1 MRLGQWMTKRL
12 GGCVPARSWRRK
24 KKPTNN
30 NSNGSP
36 PHNIEARLTR
46 HWIFVRPTP
55 PPPPQ
60 SQPSRPPPRPT
71 TSSSSSSSSSVGAS
85 STCSTDPLTGPVFTG
100 QQLAPPSSLSPPP
113 SPRSCNP
120 PTREV
125 KKLRKSK
132 STASIP
138 KQIIRKLSVTPPRT
152 VVPAAP
158 VAPVVA
164 VTAPTDKVAGKDDEE
179 EEIHQRGSGEELEG
193 GNEEE
198 ELVRQLFGI
207 ESLSHY
213 DRIWERVAEYLPEA
227 TVVYEHGRPDIEG
240 EGEGIGKRKEEVER
254 RVDEDPVQSV
264 IVQQAAGESSFHLP
278 QGTVT
283 SVIVQ
288 STAVEEI
295 QLERVVDP
303 VIVQSDAVIIDKEDR
318 KGDQKDKKEGEEEK
332 EEESSTALLSLSRT
346 EQRQLDSSH
355 PSISSTSTSTSSSPS
370 SSPSSSSPSPS
381 PSRNLK
387 NATKTATTTK
397 AKAITQL
404 PTPSASASEQEN
416 SSDSDSGFTPTPPD
430 VVDESA
436 DLARSKAI
444 SSWCLQQEDD
454 QDVPGPGSLE
464 ISTYPYPR
472 PTPILSENHRT
483 CQPKPSI
490 LKPFTPPLIHP
501 DMTTLPDNTK
511 PGDVAVATAPPA
523 KGKKGPADNKAS
535 GAQASPGEKKLTGK
549 ELKEAKKAEKQARRA
564 ADKLQRGDVPDA
576 PAVSASGTPTKQNQ
590 ASSSSG
596 TPKSTQQQQGQKGKQ
611 QQIAPSIDGDAKTV
625 AEPENKRIPFFEHLR
640 ENKPPIDLAT
650 INRDVHPSIVRLSM
664 KLRNFEIIG
673 STARCLYMLLAFK
686 EVINDYYTP
695 EGVALSRNLT
705 QHLNLQISQ
714 IAIGRKLSVSQGN
727 AIRWLKTI
735 ASRVPPEVP
744 DEEAKKDLVAS
755 IDTYMKERIIV
766 AQDVIANVAADKIAN
781 GDVILTYAK
790 STCVQRVLVRAL
802 HDGKQFTVIV
812 IDSRPYFEGR
822 GMARDLT
829 KAGIQVKYTTLHALD
844 HVMKTANKVF
854 LGAHAIFA
862 NGACYSRAGTS
873 AVAMTAAEYQKPVM
887 ICCEG
892 LKLSDKIVM
901 DSITT
906 NELGP
911 TEALIGDDSPLQN
924 HAEIP
929 NLHIVNLLFDLTLP
943 KYITAVITETGFTP
957 PFGIPSQGAANKD
970 DGDSPPNDFEPLV
983 PSDNPS
989 NKAIDASVA
998 AKDGP
1003 KNVRF
1008 SLENDVAPDPGEWV
1022 RWPIDDELGIISR

>member
-1 MRLGQWMTKRL
+1 
-12 GGCVPARSWRRK
+12 
-24 KKPTNN
+24 
-30 NSNGSP
+30 
-36 PHNIEARLTR
+36 
-46 HWIFVRPTP
+46 
-55 PPPPQ
+55 
-60 SQPSRPPPRPT
+60 
-71 TSSSSSSSSSVGAS
+71 
-85 STCSTDPLTGPVFTG
+85 
-100 QQLAPPSSLSPPP
+100 
-113 SPRSCNP
+113 
-120 PTREV
+120 
-125 KKLRKSK
+125 
-132 STASIP
+132 
-138 KQIIRKLSVTPPRT
+138 
-152 VVPAAP
+152 
-158 VAPVVA
+158 
-164 VTAPTDKVAGKDDEE
+164 
-179 EEIHQRGSGEELEG
+179 
-193 GNEEE
+193 
-198 ELVRQLFGI
+198 
-207 ESLSHY
+207 
-213 DRIWERVAEYLPEA
+213 
-227 TVVYEHGRPDIEG
+227 
-240 EGEGIGKRKEEVER
+240 
-254 RVDEDPVQSV
+254 
-264 IVQQAAGESSFHLP
+264 
-278 QGTVT
+278 
-283 SVIVQ
+283 
-288 STAVEEI
+288 
-295 QLERVVDP
+295 
-303 VIVQSDAVIIDKEDR
+303 
-318 KGDQKDKKEGEEEK
+318 
-332 EEESSTALLSLSRT
+332 
-346 EQRQLDSSH
+346 
-355 PSISSTSTSTSSSPS
+355 
-370 SSPSSSSPSPS
+370 
-381 PSRNLK
+381 
-387 NATKTATTTK
+387 
-397 AKAITQL
+397 
-404 PTPSASASEQEN
+404 
-416 SSDSDSGFTPTPPD
+416 
-430 VVDESA
+430 
-436 DLARSKAI
+436 
-444 SSWCLQQEDD
+444 
-454 QDVPGPGSLE
+454 
-464 ISTYPYPR
+464 
-472 PTPILSENHRT
+472 
-483 CQPKPSI
+483 
-490 LKPFTPPLIHP
+490 
-501 DMTTLPDNTK
+501 MTTLPDNTK

-535 GAQASPGEKKLTGK
+535 GAQASSGEKKLTGK

-673 STARCLYMLLAFK
+673 STARCLYTLLAFK

-802 HDGKQFTVIV
+802 HDGKQFTVVV

-844 HVMKTANKVF
+844 HVMKTVNKVF
-854 LGAHAIFA
+854 LGAHAVFA

-957 PFGIPSQGAANKD
+957 PFGIPSVFRLLAEREGTVGA
-970 DGDSPPNDFEPLV
+970 S
-983 PSDNPS
+983 
-989 NKAIDASVA
+989 
-998 AKDGP
+998 
-1003 KNVRF
+1003 
-1008 SLENDVAPDPGEWV
+1008 
-1022 RWPIDDELGIISR
+1022 

>member
-1 MRLGQWMTKRL
+1 MRLSQWMTKRL

-36 PHNIEARLTR
+36 PHNIEVRLTR
-46 HWIFVRPTP
+46 RWIFVRPTP

-60 SQPSRPPPRPT
+60 SQPSRSPPRPT

-100 QQLAPPSSLSPPP
+100 QQLALPSSLSPPP

-152 VVPAAP
+152 VAPAAP

-179 EEIHQRGSGEELEG
+179 EDIHQRGSGGELEG

-198 ELVRQLFGI
+198 ELARQLFGI
-207 ESLSHY
+207 ESLGHY

-240 EGEGIGKRKEEVER
+240 EGEGIEKRKEEVER

-264 IVQQAAGESSFHLP
+264 IVQQTTGESSFHLP

-288 STAVEEI
+288 STAVEEV
-295 QLERVVDP
+295 QAERVVDP
-303 VIVQSDAVIIDKEDR
+303 VIALSDAAVIDKEDR
-318 KGDQKDKKEGEEEK
+318 KRDKKNKKEGEEEER
-332 EEESSTALLSLSRT
+332 EEESSPALLSLSRT
-346 EQRQLDSSH
+346 EQRPPNSSH
-355 PSISSTSTSTSSSPS
+355 PSTSSSESSSTSSPTSSPTS
-370 SSPSSSSPSPS
+370 SLS
-381 PSRNLK
+381 SRNLGSAIK
-387 NATKTATTTK
+387 TTTK
-397 AKAITQL
+397 IKTKTITQL

-416 SSDSDSGFTPTPPD
+416 DSDNDSGFTPTPPD
-430 VVDESA
+430 IVDESA

-444 SSWCLQQEDD
+444 SGWCLQQEDD

-472 PTPILSENHRT
+472 STPVLSENHRT

-490 LKPFTPPLIHP
+490 LKPFSPPLIHP

-523 KGKKGPADNKAS
+523 KGKKAPADNKVA
-535 GAQASPGEKKLTGK
+535 GAQASSGEKKLTGK

-564 ADKLQRGDVPDA
+564 ADKVQRGDVPDA
-576 PAVSASGTPTKQNQ
+576 SAASASGTPTKQNQ

-596 TPKSTQQQQGQKGKQ
+596 TPRSTQQQQGQKGKQ
-611 QQIAPSIDGDAKTV
+611 QQIAPSVDGDAKTV

-673 STARCLYMLLAFK
+673 STARCLYTLLAFK

-714 IAIGRKLSVSQGN
+714 IAIGRKLSISQGN

-735 ASRVPPEVP
+735 ASRIPPEIP
-744 DEEAKKDLVAS
+744 DEEAKKDLIAS
-755 IDTYMKERIIV
+755 INTYMKERIIV

-790 STCVQRVLVRAL
+790 STCVQRVLLRAL
-802 HDGKQFTVIV
+802 HDGKQFTVVV

-844 HVMKTANKVF
+844 HVMKTVNKVF
-854 LGAHAIFA
+854 LGAHAVFA

-957 PFGIPSQGAANKD
+957 PFGIPSVFRLLAEREGTVGA
-970 DGDSPPNDFEPLV
+970 S
-983 PSDNPS
+983 
-989 NKAIDASVA
+989 
-998 AKDGP
+998 
-1003 KNVRF
+1003 
-1008 SLENDVAPDPGEWV
+1008 
-1022 RWPIDDELGIISR
+1022 